1 MLKEYFKLL
10 TLPHDKLSHYFY
22 GQVMTLIMFPFLPSI
37 IILLAVLGISIHKEW
52 WDSKNGGNVELLDI
66 LATLLGSAVL
76 LGVHEW
82 L

>member
-1 MLKEYFKLL
+1 MRKWLKYLYI
-10 TLPHDKLSHYFY
+10 PHDKLSHYFY

-37 IILLAVLGISIHKEW
+37 IILLVILGISIYKEM
-52 WDSKNGGNVELLDI
+52 WDGKNGGNVELLDI

-76 LGVHEW
+76 LGAHEW